1 MLIEAVNSELEDFK
15 KNGVLKFKEV
25 IDQYYIGI
33 NKKRKWASQ
42 MYSENTRPGE
52 RIKRE
57 KGWSRRCFQP
67 SQHSS

>member
-33 NKKRKWASQ
+33 NKKRK
-42 MYSENTRPGE
+42 
-52 RIKRE
+52 
-57 KGWSRRCFQP
+57 
-67 SQHSS
+67 